1 MSNGQIKTPGNEGVE
16 IPIVITPPRPP
27 VPKK

>member
-1 MSNGQIKTPGNEGVE
+1 MPNGQIKTPGNEGVE
-16 IPIVITPPRPP
+16 IPTLTPPPRPP